1 MLSNEELM
9 EIKGGSVTGA
19 LVSALVTLMNSIFDL
34 GRSLGSSI
42 KRVVSKKYC
51 KMN

>member
-9 EIKGGSVTGA
+9 EVKGGGLSGAIIEAMVTM
-19 LVSALVTLMNSIFDL
+19 MNAIFDL